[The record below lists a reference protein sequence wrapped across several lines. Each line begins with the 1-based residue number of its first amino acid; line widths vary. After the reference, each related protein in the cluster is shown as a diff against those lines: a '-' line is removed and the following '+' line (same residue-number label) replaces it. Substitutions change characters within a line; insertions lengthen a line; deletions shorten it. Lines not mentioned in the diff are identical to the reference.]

1 MKMYFWRK
9 HASPKSITVLR
20 EWTRLDLHKSNWS
33 RYRNRE
39 ENDFEIAEYLA
50 YRRPVLKNRPFS
62 KTLGWIFRPSNES
75 CYRQPSLSIAY
86 RARRK
91 KKSREN
97 IRSLSFPPYLPFK
110 SPFSARSW
118 NKILSK
124 NKKNNKKKEK
134 NQRKKASTLSSRS
147 TKTRWLA
154 RNLEI
159 SVLFTRYKSGFVL
172 I

>member
-91 KKSREN
+91 KRVGKTFDLYHFPLICRSNPLSLLGHGIRYLAKIKKIIKKRRKIREKRLRLSRVEVQKLDGWHG
-97 IRSLSFPPYLPFK
+97 IWKFQYYLLV
-110 SPFSARSW
+110 
-118 NKILSK
+118 I
-124 NKKNNKKKEK
+124 
-134 NQRKKASTLSSRS
+134 KAALC
-147 TKTRWLA
+147 
-154 RNLEI
+154 
-159 SVLFTRYKSGFVL
+159 
-172 I
+172 